1 MKAELTMQER
11 LNRYE
16 IAQETLGFMMA
27 ILTESIHDEKR
38 KNVPDIAKIAQWNKE
53 FYALDDEL
61 YGLRLHDD
69 AAVQHVLDDYCP
81 IVKADYEKR
90 RREI

>member
-1 MKAELTMQER
+1 VSEAMTMQER

-27 ILTESIHDEKR
+27 IRTEAIHDEKR
-38 KNVPDIAKIAQWNKE
+38 KPTPDSSKIAQWRKE
-53 FYALDDEL
+53 FGELDDEL

-81 IVKADYEKR
+81 IVKADYER
-90 RREI
+90 RRAA

>member
-1 MKAELTMQER
+1 VSETLTMQER

-27 ILTESIHDEKR
+27 IRTEAIHDEESKA
-38 KNVPDIAKIAQWNKE
+38 VPDVLKISQWNRE
-53 FYALDDEL
+53 FDALDEEL

-81 IVKADYEKR
+81 IVKADYER
-90 RREI
+90 RCAA

>member
-1 MKAELTMQER
+1 MSEDMTMQER

-27 ILTESIHDEKR
+27 IRTEAIHDERR
-38 KNVPDIAKIAQWNKE
+38 KATPDSSKIAQWRKE
-53 FYALDDEL
+53 FGELDGEL

-69 AAVQHVLDDYCP
+69 DAVQHVLDDYCP
-81 IVKADYEKR
+81 IVKADYER
-90 RREI
+90 RRAA

>member
-1 MKAELTMQER
+1 MSETMTMQER

-27 ILTESIHDEKR
+27 IRTEAIHDEER
-38 KNVPDIAKIAQWNKE
+38 KAVPDQLKIAEWNKE
-53 FYALDDEL
+53 FDALDEEL
-61 YGLRLHDD
+61 YALRLHDD

-81 IVKADYEKR
+81 IVKADYER
-90 RREI
+90 RRAA

>member
-1 MKAELTMQER
+1 MRNEITMQER

-27 ILTESIHDEKR
+27 IRTEAIHDEEHKAT
-38 KNVPDIAKIAQWNKE
+38 PDTLKIAQWNEE
-53 FYALDDEL
+53 FNALDDEL
-61 YGLRLHDD
+61 HGLRLHDD

-81 IVKADYEKR
+81 IVKADYER
-90 RREI
+90 RRAA